1 MRTRTPID
9 RWDLSIRKQDRV
21 LEVGSGHN
29 PFYRSNVIVDKYVN
43 DDTHRCG
50 DIKIYPHQQFVLAD
64 GEHLPF
70 KDKEFDYVICNQ
82 VLEHVENPE
91 LFIREICRVG
101 KRGYMETPS
110 LIGEFLFP
118 KEAHRWVILDIDNK
132 LILFAKDLVPGNY
145 KNNYGELFLNYLPY
159 QSLPYKLLGLT
170 EGELMINRYEW
181 KDNIDFI
188 INPQD
193 KYYLSFFTQK
203 WDRTMVEKL
212 FPPRN
217 VFNEI
222 KKVCSSSYHLVKG
235 KIRQHLTR
243 GKTCIPLEQH
253 HLKRQNQNLLS

>member
-1 MRTRTPID
+1 
-9 RWDLSIRKQDRV
+9 
-21 LEVGSGHN
+21 
-29 PFYRSNVIVDKYVN
+29 
-43 DDTHRCG
+43 
-50 DIKIYPHQQFVLAD
+50 
-64 GEHLPF
+64 
-70 KDKEFDYVICNQ
+70 
-82 VLEHVENPE
+82 
-91 LFIREICRVG
+91 
-101 KRGYMETPS
+101 
-110 LIGEFLFP
+110 
-118 KEAHRWVILDIDNK
+118 
-132 LILFAKDLVPGNY
+132 
-145 KNNYGELFLNYLPY
+145 
-159 QSLPYKLLGLT
+159 
-170 EGELMINRYEW
+170 MINRYEW

>member
-1 MRTRTPID
+1 
-9 RWDLSIRKQDRV
+9 
-21 LEVGSGHN
+21 
-29 PFYRSNVIVDKYVN
+29 
-43 DDTHRCG
+43 
-50 DIKIYPHQQFVLAD
+50 
-64 GEHLPF
+64 
-70 KDKEFDYVICNQ
+70 
-82 VLEHVENPE
+82 
-91 LFIREICRVG
+91 
-101 KRGYMETPS
+101 METPS

-181 KDNIDFI
+181 EDNIDFI